1 MTFDSL
7 LPKIFNCPE
16 CDTRLKDVVYGML
29 AGPPADNEVAGGC
42 EWSDDAPT
50 KLCPLCGWEG
60 ALGGRSWPTG
70 IRETRIAPHESDSN
84 GPITVEITVDTR
96 NMTNDELF
104 ELGKRHQPARFEL
117 VHRGFEAQAI
127 DDHYDG
133 LEIGEAR
140 DWPLIRKDACFIF
153 YNSETQLVEQV
164 CTYSAQRTMHEF
176 QYLRAGF
183 EEWEFAETLSDFHE
197 VVFGMKSPSLQV
209 WVIDLDHNHEAED
222 DESEAFHY
230 GSEAI
235 KAMLAKERI
244 TEDEL
249 AREGD
254 QYERPVYW
262 PHWFDAGMM
271 INFVANP
278 FAPH

>member
-1 MTFDSL
+1 VPVDDPTA
-7 LPKIFNCPE
+7 E
-16 CDTRLKDVVYGML
+16 YGMRVETVHFDL
-29 AGPPADNEVAGGC
+29 PTSTNE
-42 EWSDDAPT
+42 
-50 KLCPLCGWEG
+50 
-60 ALGGRSWPTG
+60 
-70 IRETRIAPHESDSN
+70 
-84 GPITVEITVDTR
+84 
-96 NMTNDELF
+96 ELF
-104 ELGKRHQPARFEL
+104 QIGRRNLNARLEL
-117 VHRGFEAQAI
+117 VHRGIDPETIDEFYDQFEA
-127 DDHYDG
+127 
-133 LEIGEAR
+133 GEAHS
-140 DWPLIRKDACFIF
+140 WPLIRKDACFIF
-153 YNSETQLVEQV
+153 FNTEGQLVEQV
-164 CTYSAQRTMHEF
+164 CTFSAQRTMHEF

-209 WVIDLDHNHEAED
+209 WLIDLDHNHEAED

-254 QYERPVYW
+254 QYERPIYW

-271 INFVANP
+271 INFVPNP
-278 FAPH
+278 FLPR